1 MCSTYHYIEH
11 MFFSQEQNTFSI
23 YIFSTFVLLI
33 VIQSYI
39 IIQKRKVV
47 KIMASKTANVLAR
60 VEPQVKEQAEEIL
73 SKLGV
78 PASVVI
84 NMLYKQIIMTKSIP
98 FSLSVPNPPTTLDS
112 VTTEEFNSIMQTGL
126 SQAKTDQSRH
136 ADDVFADLRQGLLQ

>member
-1 MCSTYHYIEH
+1 
-11 MFFSQEQNTFSI
+11 
-23 YIFSTFVLLI
+23 
-33 VIQSYI
+33 
-39 IIQKRKVV
+39 
-47 KIMASKTANVLAR
+47 MATKSANVLAR

-98 FSLSVPNPPTTLDS
+98 FSLSIPNPNTLDS

-126 SQAKTDQSRH
+126 SQAKTDQSRP
-136 ADDVFADLRQGLLQ
+136 ADDVFADLTPSP